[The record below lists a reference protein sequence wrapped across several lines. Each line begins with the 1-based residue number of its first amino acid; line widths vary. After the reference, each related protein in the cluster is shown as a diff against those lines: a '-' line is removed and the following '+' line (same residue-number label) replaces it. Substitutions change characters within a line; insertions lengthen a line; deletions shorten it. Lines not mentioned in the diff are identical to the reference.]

1 MAAAAADGDLPIGL
15 QNHSVPTLINEDVMH
30 AAPLR
35 LDYALANAALAER
48 CTISTWL
55 TRDAETER
63 LSDHYPLL
71 SDLDC
76 EAW

>member
-1 MAAAAADGDLPIGL
+1 MGAAGPWMWVDGRPVPPCAA
-15 QNHSVPTLINEDVMH
+15 EDARV
-30 AAPLR
+30 
-35 LDYALANAALAER
+35 
-48 CTISTWL
+48 STWL
-55 TRDAETER
+55 TRDVETER